1 MSDERDDGLGMPLVE
16 AMETQRAVRRLRPDP
31 VDDDT
36 VLRVLELATK
46 APTGSNL
53 QSWEFVVVRDP
64 DVKHQLARLNRQA
77 WSIYRRLGKRQAKG
91 HEPTLKIIDAV
102 QWQADHFEEVP
113 VVVVACLHGRSP
125 VFGPPV
131 LASSWYGSAYPAVQN
146 LLLAARAVGLGAT
159 LTTLPLWSTDP
170 GPPHPRPARQRDA
183 GGGGPHGLADRGD
196 TARRPGN
203 RSPKWY
209 ISTVTGIG
217 RSGKML
223 YPSELQPPAAPAA
236 AECTRSAYVR
246 CSCKA
251 GDHVPRKG
259 RARRFREA
267 RELKQGFDDG
277 LFREGSGTLADV
289 DLDADAEDDD
299 DDFDDDDD
307 WDDDDPSTTTR

>member
-1 MSDERDDGLGMPLVE
+1 M
-16 AMETQRAVRRLRPDP
+16 
-31 VDDDT
+31 
-36 VLRVLELATK
+36 LELATK

-77 WSIYRRLGKRQAKG
+77 WSIYRRLGKRRAKG

-159 LTTLPLWSTDP
+159 LTTLPLWSTALARRTL
-170 GPPHPRPARQRDA
+170 GLPAEVTPVA
-183 GGGGPHGLADRGD
+183 VVPMGWPKGD
-196 TARRPGN
+196 TARRPAN
-203 RSPKWY
+203 RWPKWY

-217 RSGKML
+217 RSGKLLLPRTPHARSMRG
-223 YPSELQPPAAPAA
+223 PRWRQAHGPA
-236 AECTRSAYVR
+236 SSL
-246 CSCKA
+246 SCKA
-251 GDHVPRKG
+251 GDDVPRKG

-277 LFREGSGTLADV
+277 LFSEGSGTLADV

-299 DDFDDDDD
+299 DVRRRRRLGRRR
-307 WDDDDPSTTTR
+307 PAQRRPAEGRRAPGHLTLRHV